1 MGHRILVAIL
11 ALLASLAAQIAPAQA
26 RGCERGQAEVGA
38 SQTIVGAPSL
48 AETKA
53 AVRVDGAVAA
63 RPLAAV
69 MPTLDE
75 RFVAAPATRPGV
87 DRALE

>member
-1 MGHRILVAIL
+1 MGHRILVAFL
-11 ALLASLAAQIAPAQA
+11 AVLASLAAQIAPAQA

-38 SQTIVGAPSL
+38 CQTVVGAPSL

-53 AVRVDGAVAA
+53 AVRGDGAMAA
-63 RPLAAV
+63 RPVAAV

-75 RFVAAPATRPGV
+75 RFVAAPATRTGV

>member
-11 ALLASLAAQIAPAQA
+11 AVLASLAAQIAPAQA
-26 RGCERGQAEVGA
+26 RGCERGPAEIGA
-38 SQTIVGAPSL
+38 SQTMVGAPSF

-53 AVRVDGAVAA
+53 AVRGDAAKAA
-63 RPLAAV
+63 RPVAAEL
-69 MPTLDE
+69 PTPDE
-75 RFVAAPATRPGV
+75 RFVVAPSTRPGV